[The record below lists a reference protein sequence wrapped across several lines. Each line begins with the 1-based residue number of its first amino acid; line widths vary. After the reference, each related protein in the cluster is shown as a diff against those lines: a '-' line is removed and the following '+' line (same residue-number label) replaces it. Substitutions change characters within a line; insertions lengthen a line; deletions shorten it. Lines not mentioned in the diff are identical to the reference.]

1 MSKEIKRTI
10 KVGTFIFP
18 AEWVELN
25 PERAKE
31 CEYVAFLVEDGKC
44 AVYYSNREAYGLDEE
59 EEHDLRELGKKVGF
73 SKEAN
78 IFGFVE
84 KFENVGNAR
93 IEKEWFYD

>member
-31 CEYVAFLVEDGKC
+31 CEYVAFLVRRWKMRCLLFKQRSVWIG
-44 AVYYSNREAYGLDEE
+44 
-59 EEHDLRELGKKVGF
+59 
-73 SKEAN
+73 
-78 IFGFVE
+78 
-84 KFENVGNAR
+84 
-93 IEKEWFYD
+93 